1 MKRRWL
7 GTIDLECAV
16 GKRIWQWW
24 LFAHAMNGAV
34 VDTDIGYPF
43 SLSLIVTVKECSP
56 GNWVSTIV

>member
-7 GTIDLECAV
+7 VDNDLECAV

-24 LFAHAMNGAV
+24 LFAPCKNGAV

-43 SLSLIVTVKECSP
+43 SLSLDRTVKECSP
-56 GNWVSTIV
+56 GNWASTIV